1 MSDSAARELGRRS
14 AGLSTRATA
23 ILLATLAVGVA
34 VWLDIVE
41 FDPLVVAG
49 LALLVIVIAAVTSAV
64 EIVEAYEK
72 RALTVFGDYRE
83 LLEPGLHVVPPFV
96 SRTYRFDMRTQTIDV
111 PRQEAITQ
119 DNSPVTADAVV
130 YIRVM
135 DAKRAFLEVEDYE
148 RATSNLAQTTLRA
161 ALGDMELDETLSNRA
176 RINTRIRRELDGPTD
191 EWGIRVEAV
200 EVREV
205 NPSPKVQSAM
215 EQQTAAERRRRAM
228 ILEAQG
234 ERRSAIERAEG
245 DKTSNILE
253 AQGEKQAQI
262 LEAQGDAISTVL
274 RAKSAESMG
283 ERAIVEQ
290 GMETLE
296 KIGTGESTTFVLPQ
310 EMTSLLS
317 RYGRH
322 LSGSVDDRSTALE
335 SLDFDAETR
344 ELLGIDDIDE
354 LAAGDGD
361 VEYDIESADVESA
374 DIESEDLE
382 LDESVES
389 N

>member
-135 DAKRAFLEVEDYE
+135 DAKRAFLEVDNY
-148 RATSNLAQTTLRA
+148 
-161 ALGDMELDETLSNRA
+161 GRA
-176 RINTRIRRELDGPTD
+176 R
-191 EWGIRVEAV
+191 
-200 EVREV
+200 
-205 NPSPKVQSAM
+205 
-215 EQQTAAERRRRAM
+215 
-228 ILEAQG
+228 
-234 ERRSAIERAEG
+234 
-245 DKTSNILE
+245 
-253 AQGEKQAQI
+253 
-262 LEAQGDAISTVL
+262 
-274 RAKSAESMG
+274 
-283 ERAIVEQ
+283 
-290 GMETLE
+290 
-296 KIGTGESTTFVLPQ
+296 
-310 EMTSLLS
+310 
-317 RYGRH
+317 
-322 LSGSVDDRSTALE
+322 
-335 SLDFDAETR
+335 
-344 ELLGIDDIDE
+344 
-354 LAAGDGD
+354 
-361 VEYDIESADVESA
+361 
-374 DIESEDLE
+374 
-382 LDESVES
+382 
-389 N
+389 

>member
-283 ERAIVEQ
+283 ERAIVER